1 MKYKIL
7 IFFLLFLSASCQQ
20 KDPLNDFLEDR
31 NTGLILHFYPSTLRM
46 INIDQNEEYNK
57 MIREVEKARFIRL
70 DSGQFTKEE
79 ISELITSLQSEGY
92 EEVMSF
98 RDKKQDISV
107 LAMEKKIPE
116 FVMLSRAPD
125 QVMILEMKG
134 MVNVAKIPKLTQTF
148 SENGFLNVLDLYG
161 NKKKK

>member
-1 MKYKIL
+1 
-7 IFFLLFLSASCQQ
+7 
-20 KDPLNDFLEDR
+20 
-31 NTGLILHFYPSTLRM
+31 M

-98 RDKKQDISV
+98 RDKKQDMSV
-107 LAMEKKIPE
+107 LAMEKKIRE
-116 FVMLSRAPD
+116 FVMLSKAPD

-134 MVNVAKIPKLTQTF
+134 MVNVAKIPKITQTF
-148 SENGFLNVLDLYG
+148 SENGFLNVFDLYG